1 MQEGGHA
8 WQDVLPS
15 EQRLPMLHKLGHGML
30 AISDALLELGRD
42 ESDCLGLI
50 QLQTAREALLR
61 EESRLAARVSEPI
74 DNGNKGGA
82 RT

>member
-1 MQEGGHA
+1 MP
-8 WQDVLPS
+8 PS
-15 EQRLPMLHKLGHGML
+15 KQRLSMLHKLRDGML

-42 ESDCLGLI
+42 EGHRLGLI
-50 QLQTAREALLR
+50 QLHAAREALLR